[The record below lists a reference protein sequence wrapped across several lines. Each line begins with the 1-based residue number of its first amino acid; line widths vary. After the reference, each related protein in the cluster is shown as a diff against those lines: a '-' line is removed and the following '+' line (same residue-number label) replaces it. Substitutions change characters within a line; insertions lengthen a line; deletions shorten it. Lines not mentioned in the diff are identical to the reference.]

1 MTMVYVLCMAM
12 RQDDG
17 TDTDWD
23 VFGIYSTRE
32 LAEKAREWRRRDDG
46 LYQGVQ
52 PNNVYN
58 KCIIDTRI
66 IDYNLP
72 K

>member
-1 MTMVYVLCMAM
+1 MTKVYVLCMEM

-17 TDTDWD
+17 TYTDWD

-52 PNNVYN
+52 PWNVYN
-58 KCIIDTRI
+58 KCCIDTRI